1 MKFDYNYMQWRED
14 TYRFLKKRNPKNG
27 QVAQEYL
34 LEDTDDSKMPE
45 RIRLLCIL
53 PLIKWMVEHN
63 MLTPECE
70 DELYLYYEDFQNGK
84 FDGLLG
90 DDEADEIR
98 KDLFDCYHKVFGE

>member
-14 TYRFLKKRNPKNG
+14 TYKFLDRRSPVTG
-27 QVAQEYL
+27 QMVQEYA
-34 LEDTDDSKMPE
+34 LEDTDDYQLTE
-45 RIRLLCIL
+45 RERLMCIF
-53 PLIKWMVEHN
+53 PVIKWVIEHD
-63 MLTPECE
+63 MLTKECKT
-70 DELYLYYEDFQNGK
+70 ELRIYYREYNEGK